1 MSSEITV
8 DGGSWQSEVSWSL
21 FCEGLDSPMFDPKLA
36 GGGMLPVGCYVVQ
49 AAPMVFGAT
58 APTRV
63 AAAGNVAN
71 GVDTSGGICLSYEGG
86 KLAVLAYNL
95 QVR

>member
-1 MSSEITV
+1 
-8 DGGSWQSEVSWSL
+8 
-21 FCEGLDSPMFDPKLA
+21 
-36 GGGMLPVGCYVVQ
+36 MLPVGCYVVQ
-49 AAPMVFGAT
+49 AAPMVFGAA